1 MELRAPPTP
10 PQPTSPL
17 KPFIGG
23 LVIGGALTLAGVLLQ
38 TNNSP
43 APDNAS
49 QREVAAK
56 LLSAGFPAEAA
67 ELYETWLGAN
77 ADAPKRT
84 EIALSLGEAFRQEG
98 DIRRALRWY
107 YEAETS
113 PSAETARVA
122 KEGIVASLE
131 RLGRSGAAQR
141 ALSKATALS
150 PTETTSETTTGTL
163 IAEID
168 GRPITSADLDRT
180 LDSLPPQLAEALKS
194 PEARQQ
200 WLQSYLAQEI
210 LYGHA
215 KRAGYHESP
224 DAIAAGQEAQRQAAV
239 AQLIEK
245 DWIANLPAP
254 ELSDVQNFFEVNK
267 AQFVKP
273 EQTENADF
281 DSNRDRVTAAYQ
293 RQRIEAKVQSSLQEA
308 VREGRLKISAE
319 SWIKGQ

>member
-1 MELRAPPTP
+1 MELRAPPV
-10 PQPTSPL
+10 PQETSSPL

-23 LVIGGALTLAGVLLQ
+23 LLLGGGLTIAGVLF
-38 TNNSP
+38 S
-43 APDNAS
+43 NAS
-49 QREVAAK
+49 VEAPQDTTQREVAAK
-56 LLSAGFPAEAA
+56 LLSAGFPGEAA
-67 ELYETWLGAN
+67 ELYESWLQAHS
-77 ADAPKRT
+77 DTPKRT

-98 DIRRALRWY
+98 EIRKALRWY
-107 YEAETS
+107 YEAESSQS
-113 PSAETARVA
+113 PETARVA

-141 ALSKATALS
+141 ALSSATALA
-150 PTETTSETTTGTL
+150 PTTPSTGTL

-180 LDSLPPQLAEALKS
+180 LDTLPPQLAEALKN
-194 PEARQQ
+194 PEARRQ

-215 KRAGYHESP
+215 KRAGFHESP

-254 ELSDVQNFFEVNK
+254 ELSDIQNFFEVNK

-273 EQTENADF
+273 DQKENADF
-281 DSNRDRVTAAYQ
+281 EANRERVTAAYQ
-293 RQRIEAKVQSSLQEA
+293 RQRIEAKVQNSLQEA
-308 VREGRLKISAE
+308 VQEGRLKINAE
-319 SWIKGQ
+319 SWVNGQ